1 MVKQTELYPYH
12 GIPLRNKKEQSTKN
26 IQQHG
31 QISKA
36 LYNMKEVKLKRLHT
50 YSSIYVTFWK
60 REYDRRDNQKEIV
73 RARVGGWVDYKLGI
87 RKFEGVVEPYVAY
100 DDGYVIVYICWLSQ
114 YCTKRKVHFTVLLN

>member
-1 MVKQTELYPYH
+1 MVKQTELYPYN
-12 GIPLRNKKEQSTKN
+12 GIPLRNKMEQSTKN

-60 REYDRRDNQKEIV
+60 RECDRRGNQKEIV
-73 RARVGGWVDYKLGI
+73 RARVGGWVDYNL
-87 RKFEGVVEPYVAY
+87 V
-100 DDGYVIVYICWLSQ
+100 
-114 YCTKRKVHFTVLLN
+114 